1 MNAIEKMVQAARDVL
16 AEAGDDATR
25 PGQGMG
31 RGTGRGMG
39 QGQGRG
45 QGRGRGMGRG
55 RFCGQGGGQGQGLRA
70 RDGSCRQTA
79 SPAGRGAVAPAT
91 PDADA

>member
-1 MNAIEKMVQAARDVL
+1 MNAIEKMVRAARDVL
-16 AEAGDDATR
+16 AEAGDDAAR
-25 PGQGMG
+25 PGMG
-31 RGTGRGMG
+31 RGMGMGQGQGRGMG

-45 QGRGRGMGRG
+45 QGRGR
-55 RFCGQGGGQGQGLRA
+55 FCGQGGGQGLGLRA